1 MRSPCSVQRMA
12 VRRRRTSTDTSGQP
26 NASGQPRPGEGT
38 ANLNEIVA
46 YNFRRARE
54 LRSLTQ
60 DEAAQA
66 LEPFLGQRL
75 PQASISAIERAY
87 GGERRREFDAQE
99 ILSFAAAFDLPLIW
113 FFLPPLDDLR
123 RLQGT
128 ADRVTELYDLALGRE
143 DQVGLLYDRF
153 RELGMPEPDATDVKA
168 GRIFGAPTA
177 RTLRDYRHRRKEMLL
192 AMLDDYADK
201 VDATADE
208 MGQFFDHLR
217 QVGVRGLVGEQL
229 NDEDYLTPSEPKPK
243 HSATA
248 RAAKG

>member
-1 MRSPCSVQRMA
+1 VARV
-12 VRRRRTSTDTSGQP
+12 RRRTSANTSGKP
-26 NASGQPRPGEGT
+26 VASEFT

-54 LRSLTQ
+54 LRGLTQ

-99 ILSFAAAFDLPLIW
+99 ILAFAAAFDLPLMW
-113 FFLPPLDDLR
+113 FFLPPPDDLR
-123 RLQGT
+123 RLDRT
-128 ADRVTELYDLALGRE
+128 PDRVNELYTLALGRE
-143 DQVGLLYDRF
+143 DQVDLLYDRF
-153 RELGMPEPDATDVKA
+153 RELGMPEPDATDDKA
-168 GRIFGAPTA
+168 ARIFGAPTA
-177 RTLRDYRHRRKEMLL
+177 RTLRDYRYRRKEMLL

-217 QVGVRGLVGEQL
+217 QVGVRGLIGEQL
-229 NDEDYLTPSEPKPK
+229 NDEDYLTSHRAEPKQPTQAPSK
-243 HSATA
+243 KA
-248 RAAKG
+248 

>member
-1 MRSPCSVQRMA
+1 MA
-12 VRRRRTSTDTSGQP
+12 GQF
-26 NASGQPRPGEGT
+26 T

-54 LRSLTQ
+54 LRGLTQ

-99 ILSFAAAFDLPLIW
+99 ILAFAAAFDLPLIW
-113 FFLPPLDDLR
+113 FFLPPLDDSRALER
-123 RLQGT
+123 T
-128 ADRVTELYDLALGRE
+128 PDRVRDLYILVMGRE
-143 DQVGLLYDRF
+143 DQVDLLYGRF
-153 RELGMPEPDATDVKA
+153 RELGMPELSAADEKL

-177 RTLRDYRHRRKEMLL
+177 RTLHDYRHRRKEMLL
-192 AMLDDYADK
+192 AMLDEYADK

-217 QVGVRGLVGEQL
+217 QVGVRGLIGEQL
-229 NDEDYLTPSEPKPK
+229 NDEDYLTSHRAEPNQP
-243 HSATA
+243 TRA
-248 RAAKG
+248 RSKKA